1 MQFGNRSRSFWAEA
15 EDILVRDEDELV
27 VEIEE
32 LRGGLSRSRGV
43 FGTIIRLGD
52 RIGVSLE
59 VGEG

>member
-1 MQFGNRSRSFWAEA
+1 M
-15 EDILVRDEDELV
+15 DILVRDEDELV

-32 LRGGLSRSRGV
+32 FRGDLSRSRGV

-59 VGEG
+59 VRER

>member
-1 MQFGNRSRSFWAEA
+1 MQFGSRSRSLWAKHV
-15 EDILVRDEDELV
+15 DILVRDEDARV

-32 LRGGLSRSRGV
+32 LREDLSRSRGV

-59 VGEG
+59 VGDG

>member
-1 MQFGNRSRSFWAEA
+1 MQGKARSFWAKPV
-15 EDILVRDEDELV
+15 DILVRDEDARV

-32 LRGGLSRSRGV
+32 LGEDLSRSRGV

-59 VGEG
+59 VGDG